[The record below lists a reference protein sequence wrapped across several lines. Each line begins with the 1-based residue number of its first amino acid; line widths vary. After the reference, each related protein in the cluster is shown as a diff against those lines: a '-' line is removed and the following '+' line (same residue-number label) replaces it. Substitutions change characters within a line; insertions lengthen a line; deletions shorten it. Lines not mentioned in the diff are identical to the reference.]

1 MSTVGAELFPIAG
14 KISESKM
21 KGASLRGRK
30 ERIMNE
36 KRQQA
41 ADFLRDYAILCRSE
55 EAINEQM
62 YAIDRAVRS
71 ESGGEM
77 PCGGFCDQIAK
88 TDELKLR
95 LAVVRMRRELILGM
109 VGRLPPRQRIV
120 IDRFFITGGSE
131 RAADDIMERLAIEKS
146 QVYRIKDAALDSIYR
161 MMTDGSAGTAAA
173 E

>member
-1 MSTVGAELFPIAG
+1 MSTVEGGIIPDCRKNIGIKDERRFLT
-14 KISESKM
+14 
-21 KGASLRGRK
+21 GRK
-30 ERIMNE
+30 VRIMNE

-62 YAIDRAVRS
+62 CAIDRAVRS

-77 PCGGFCDQIAK
+77 PCGGFCDQIGK
-88 TDELKLR
+88 MDELKLR

-131 RAADDIMERLAIEKS
+131 RVADDIMERLAIEKS